1 MSFNVDELRAKAS
14 KEIDI
19 PGFFDGDEPIKIKVK
34 KPSMMAMMAQGK
46 IPNTLMD
53 AATQLTGEN
62 KNKNI
67 KPEDINL
74 NDDSL
79 QEIGKL
85 MELYCIACM
94 VEPLY
99 DDIKDIM
106 TDEQITKIFEFATG
120 GGEKLKSFRK

>member
-1 MSFNVDELRAKAS
+1 MSINIDDFRNKAL

-62 KNKNI
+62 KNI
-67 KPEDINL
+67 KPENINL

-94 VEPLY
+94 VEPTY
-99 DDIKDIM
+99 EDIKDIM

>member
-1 MSFNVDELRAKAS
+1 MSINIDELRAKAL

-53 AATQLTGEN
+53 AATQLTGQN

-67 KPEDINL
+67 KPEDINN
-74 NDDSL
+74 NDL
-79 QEIGKL
+79 TEIGKL

-94 VEPLY
+94 VEPPY
-99 DDIKDIM
+99 EDIKDII
-106 TDEQITKIFEFATG
+106 TDEQIAAIFNFATQG
-120 GGEKLKSFRK
+120 VENIKPFRG

>member
-46 IPNTLMD
+46 IPNTLMG
-53 AATQLTGEN
+53 AAVELTGE
-62 KNKNI
+62 NKNI

-79 QEIGKL
+79 EEIGKL
-85 MELYCIACM
+85 MELYCLACM
-94 VEPLY
+94 VEPTY

-106 TDEQITKIFEFATG
+106 TDEQITTIFEFATG
-120 GGEKLKSFRK
+120 GSEKLKSFRE